1 MGVTM
6 FLKKIEMQGF
16 KSFAD
21 KVVINFEDPV
31 TGVVGPNGCGKSN
44 ISDAIRWVLGEQSV
58 KSMRGSSMTDVIFN
72 GSENR
77 KKVNLAEVTL
87 VFDNGSK
94 PLNSDY
100 EEVEV
105 TRRLYRDTRES
116 EYLIN
121 KTAVRL
127 RDIHDLVMDT
137 GLGRDSLS
145 IISQGTIS
153 YFAEAKPQERRM
165 IFEEAAGV
173 SKYKKR
179 KIESINKLERTR
191 ENMERMQDIVDE
203 VERQVNS
210 LKRAAKKAEQYR
222 DKKELL
228 QAVEVSVLVK
238 EIQEF
243 TETNEVI
250 KQNLFKIDAEL
261 ASLETSEGV
270 YEHELESKRQA
281 LHELDRDV
289 SKAQE
294 NMMAAIREIGL
305 LETRKV
311 EIEERR
317 KYTLE
322 VGNAQEKAK
331 EMRAQLNDAKLEYDD
346 RKARHQELSAEVEML
361 VENSYE
367 RNRKLADQQQDVA
380 RLTTAIQQL
389 ENRLNI
395 VNSRL
400 ERPYES
406 NHGVQAIMNNKS
418 SLFGVHDVVGNVFT
432 ATENYEIAITTALAG
447 SMMHLVTNDDK
458 AAVNAINFLKK
469 NNAGRA
475 TFIPLTVAKP
485 RSVSEDAITVA
496 SHVDGFAGVAS
507 EFVTNDA
514 VYDQLRDSLLGN
526 VLVVNTI
533 EAANRIAK
541 MLNHNYKIVTM
552 DGDVIHRGGTMTG
565 GKNRNNNTSVMTL
578 KKDKEN
584 LEQEIIQDK
593 EKLIL
598 SENAMHALTTTH
610 KNESDVLM
618 QRRIS
623 LAQLEPLL
631 DVKRSKYER
640 LKQEYE
646 DLNPDDVTEVPE
658 GEGDDIV
665 AQLNKAYMERDEL
678 TTNIALMREQRQ
690 GISTEIQRKEILLRQ
705 YRQDLNGLTQKR
717 HQLALDI
724 TKNNTRLETGLER
737 LSSEYQMTYDYA
749 FENVYDQD
757 AAMSRDE
764 VLKLR
769 NELTALGNVN
779 LEAPEEYAETK
790 ERYEFYTTQ
799 LEDLHGA
806 RDKLLAVIE
815 EMDTIMVKQFKEMF
829 DKINEELP
837 AVFSALFGGGRAR
850 LILEDEND
858 LLNTGVDIDV
868 QPPGKSVQ
876 NIRLF
881 SGGEKS
887 LIAISVLFA
896 ILKAR
901 HVPLCIFDEVE
912 AALDSANVERF
923 ANYIRKFSDDTQ
935 FIVITHRPG
944 TMAQADVLY
953 GVTMPTKG
961 VSSML
966 RVRLEEAVEMKE
978 AKA

>member
-1 MGVTM
+1 M

-21 KVVINFEDPV
+21 KVIIHFDDPV

-77 KKVNLAEVTL
+77 RKVNLAEVTL
-87 VFDNGSK
+87 VFDNEERA
-94 PLNSDY
+94 LNSDY

-121 KTAVRL
+121 KTPCRL

-153 YFAEAKPQERRM
+153 HFAEAKPIDRRL

-203 VERQVNS
+203 IERQVNS
-210 LKRAAKKAEQYR
+210 LKRAAKKALLYK
-222 DKKELL
+222 DKKSMLE
-228 QAVEVSVLVK
+228 AVEVSVLVRDIK
-238 EIQEF
+238 DL
-243 TETNEVI
+243 TEANEET
-250 KQNLFKIDAEL
+250 QSQLFKMDAEI

-270 YEHELESKRQA
+270 YDNELESMKK
-281 LHELDRDV
+281 ELNDMDHAV

-294 NMMAAIREIGL
+294 TMMSFIREIGV
-305 LETRKV
+305 LESRKI

-322 VGNAQEKAK
+322 VGDKKAK
-331 EMRAQLNDAKLEYDD
+331 QQEMLALLNDARLEYED
-346 RKARHQELSAEVEML
+346 RKSRHESLNAEVELL
-361 VENSYE
+361 VEESYE
-367 RNRKLADQQQDVA
+367 RNRKMADQAQSIA
-380 RLTTAIQQL
+380 NLRGKIQQL
-389 ENRLNI
+389 SSRLDI
-395 VNSRL
+395 VSSRL

-406 NHGVQAIMNNKS
+406 NHGVQAIMDNKQ
-418 SLFGVHDVVGNVFT
+418 SLFGVHDTVSNVF
-432 ATENYEIAITTALAG
+432 EVSEGYETAITTALAG
-447 SMMHLVTNDDK
+447 ALMHLVVDDDK
-458 AAVNAINFLKK
+458 AAVNAINFLK
-469 NNAGRA
+469 NNRAGRA
-475 TFIPLTVAKP
+475 TFIPLTVSKP
-485 RSVSEDAITVA
+485 RYVNQDALLVA
-496 SHVDGFAGVAS
+496 NHAKGYLGVAS
-507 EFVTNDA
+507 EFASNGEVYND
-514 VYDQLRDSLLGN
+514 LRDSLLGN
-526 VLVVNTI
+526 VMVVDTI
-533 EAANRIAK
+533 ENANVLAK
-541 MLNHNYKIVTM
+541 RVQHNYKIVTL
-552 DGDVIHRGGTMTG
+552 DGDVIHRGGIMSG
-565 GKNRNNNTSVMTL
+565 GRNRQNNTSSLTL
-578 KKDKEN
+578 KRDKEQ
-584 LEQEIIQDK
+584 LENELRIAKDS
-593 EKLIL
+593 LIL
-598 SENAMHALTTTH
+598 EENQNHSLSTEH
-610 KNESDVLM
+610 KDAGDILM
-618 QRRIS
+618 QRRIA

-631 DVKRSKYER
+631 EVKRSKYER

-646 DLNPDDVTEVPE
+646 DLNPDQEIEDAEKTEDDVV
-658 GEGDDIV
+658 V
-665 AQLNKAYMERDEL
+665 QLNSLYMQRDEL
-678 TTNIALMREQRQ
+678 TTNIALMRERRQ
-690 GISTEIQRKEILLRQ
+690 GLNQEIQRKEILIRQ
-705 YRQDLNGLTQKR
+705 YRQDLNKLTQKR
-717 HQLALDI
+717 HECALEV
-724 TKNNTRLETGLER
+724 TKNNTRLESSLER
-737 LSSEYQMTYDYA
+737 LSSEYRMTYDYA
-749 FENVYDQD
+749 LENVYDES
-757 AAMSRDE
+757 AEMSREE
-764 VLKLR
+764 VMKLR
-769 NELTALGNVN
+769 NEINALGNVN
-779 LEAPEEYAETK
+779 LEAPEEYEETNERFQFYGKQLADLK
-790 ERYEFYTTQ
+790 ES
-799 LEDLHGA
+799 
-806 RDKLLAVIE
+806 RDKLLSIIE
-815 EMDTIMVKQFKEMF
+815 EMDDIMVTQFKDMF
-829 DKINEELP
+829 DRINHELP
-837 AVFSALFGGGRAR
+837 EVFSALFGGGRAR
-850 LILEDEND
+850 LVLEDEND
-858 LLNTGVDIDV
+858 LLNTGIDIDV

-912 AALDSANVERF
+912 AALDTANVERF
-923 ANYIRKFSDDTQ
+923 ANYIRNFSNDTQ

-966 RVRLEEAVEMKE
+966 KVRLEDAVEMKE
-978 AKA
+978 RDA